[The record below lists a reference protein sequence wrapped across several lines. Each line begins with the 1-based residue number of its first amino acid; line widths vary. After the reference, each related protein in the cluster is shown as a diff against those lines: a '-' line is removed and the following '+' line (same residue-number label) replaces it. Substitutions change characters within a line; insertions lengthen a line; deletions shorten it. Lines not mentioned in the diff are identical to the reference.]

1 MIAQRRQEKNINMLL
16 MAKSFNFAILVSWRE
31 LFPSLQFILLW
42 ERRLAAIR
50 AGDGAPTGMS
60 QNLACGASRV
70 QLDIFFYPD
79 WTTPAVQLWDPG

>member
-1 MIAQRRQEKNINMLL
+1 MLL
-16 MAKSFNFAILVSWRE
+16 MAISFNFAILASWRE
-31 LFPSLQFILLW
+31 LFPLLPFILLW

-60 QNLACGASRV
+60 QNLTCGTSRV

-79 WTTPAVQLWDPG
+79 RITPAVQLWNLG